1 MIVIDGEELQRQ
13 IPNAIVTSGTFDG
26 VHIGHQK
33 ILNGISEQARQSDGN
48 SVVLTFWP
56 HPRFVINPEEKG
68 LKLLS
73 TFEEKASL
81 IRDAKIDY
89 LVKLR
94 FTTEF
99 SKLTSEQFIRKILI
113 DKLGTQKLIIG
124 YDHHFG
130 KNREGSFEYLKANT
144 HKFGFDVQEIPRQD
158 IDHIGV
164 SSTKIRNALFYGKV
178 DVASEYLGRSYELT
192 GKVVS
197 GNKLGTQI
205 GFPTANIELEEEY
218 KLIPGNGVYAVN
230 VQVDGLLYNGMMNIG
245 TRPTVDGTTQKMEVN
260 IFGFSENIYGKH
272 ITIFFVNR
280 IRDEKKFADVSALK
294 KQLGRDRE
302 LALNFLAR

>member
-1 MIVIDGEELQRQ
+1 MIVIEGEELQKK

-33 ILNGISEQARQSDGN
+33 ILSGISEQARKAGGN

-73 TFEEKASL
+73 TFEEKATL
-81 IRDAKIDY
+81 IREAKIDY

-99 SKLTSEQFIRKILI
+99 SKLTSEQFIRTILI
-113 DKLGTQKLIIG
+113 DKLGTQKLVIG

-130 KNREGSFEYLKANT
+130 KNREGSFDYLKANT
-144 HKFGFDVQEIPRQD
+144 DKFGFEVQEIPRQD

-178 DVASEYLGRSYELT
+178 DVASEFLGRPYELT

-218 KLIPGNGVYAVN
+218 KLIPGNGVYAVRVKTGSN
-230 VQVDGLLYNGMMNIG
+230 LYNGMMNIG
-245 TRPTVDGTTQKMEVN
+245 TRPTVDGTAQKMEVN
-260 IFGFSENIYGKH
+260 IFDFSQDLYGKQ
-272 ITIFFVNR
+272 ITIFFIRR
-280 IRDEKKFADVSALK
+280 IRDEKKFASVSELSA
-294 KQLGRDRE
+294 QLSLDKGQ
-302 LALNFLAR
+302 AKNFLA

>member
-1 MIVIDGEELQRQ
+1 MIVIEGEELQRK

-33 ILNGISEQARQSDGN
+33 ILNGISEQARKAGGN

-73 TFEEKASL
+73 TFEEKATL
-81 IRDAKIDY
+81 IREAKIDY

-113 DKLGTQKLIIG
+113 DKLGTQKLVIG

-130 KNREGSFEYLKANT
+130 KNREGSFDYLKANT
-144 HKFGFDVQEIPRQD
+144 DKFGFEVQEIPRQD

-178 DVASEYLGRSYELT
+178 DVASEFLGRPYELT

-218 KLIPGNGVYAVN
+218 KLIPGNAVYAVR
-230 VQVDGLLYNGMMNIG
+230 VKTGDQLYSGMMNIG
-245 TRPTVDGTTQKMEVN
+245 TRPTVDGTAQKLEVN
-260 IFGFSENIYGKH
+260 IFDFSQDLYGKQ
-272 ITIFFVNR
+272 ITIFFIRR
-280 IRDEKKFADVSALK
+280 IRDEKKFANVSELSA
-294 KQLGRDRE
+294 QLSLDKE
-302 LALNFLAR
+302 QAKNFLT